1 MSISSTASLGD
12 KSAGIGLTFL
22 SGDKA
27 SGGLPVKRI
36 KEDGGA
42 VNTGICPGDIVLSID
57 GVGPLATLDSKA
69 LTAAM
74 MGASGSVAKL
84 QVLKKVGGHTE
95 MVEITRGGGGGSIL
109 PIVVKYEEA
118 ASCLQRES
126 SNESIGSQVSI
137 SSTLSS

>member
-42 VNTGICPGDIVLSID
+42 VNTGILPGDILLSID
-57 GVGPLATLDSKA
+57 GVGPLATLDSKKVSSSLCLSVRLCLSVCVCVSA
-69 LTAAM
+69 CVYRQC
-74 MGASGSVAKL
+74 ASVCVSVGL
-84 QVLKKVGGHTE
+84 CVCTE
-95 MVEITRGGGGGSIL
+95 RVF
-109 PIVVKYEEA
+109 V
-118 ASCLQRES
+118 
-126 SNESIGSQVSI
+126 
-137 SSTLSS
+137 

>member
-42 VNTGICPGDIVLSID
+42 VNTGILPGDIVLSID
-57 GVGPLATLDSKA
+57 GVGPLATLDSKKVSSS
-69 LTAAM
+69 LCV
-74 MGASGSVAKL
+74 SVRLCVSVCVCVSAC
-84 QVLKKVGGHTE
+84 VYRECVS
-95 MVEITRGGGGGSIL
+95 VC
-109 PIVVKYEEA
+109 A
-118 ASCLQRES
+118 CLWVRVCVQRECLCR
-126 SNESIGSQVSI
+126 ER
-137 SSTLSS
+137 STALH